1 VRLTSRWWRRRSLRA
16 RVTLAATAGLALA
29 LFGVALLLRAELR
42 TSLSNGL
49 DNTARQGARE
59 VAALADAHRLP
70 DPVPVADGTITVQVL
85 NAQGRIV
92 DASPGADLLVPLL
105 PPGQAAANARTGRA
119 LVMEGPPHGLP
130 GEIRVVTVATGGGE
144 TVIAAVA
151 ADQERNTVAALTRAL
166 LIGTPLLLLLLAGAI
181 WLVVG
186 TTLRPIAELRRGAQ
200 DVTRTGRPSALPVPE
215 AHDEVHSL
223 ALTLNDMLSR
233 LGQAQERQRGLVSD
247 TAHELRS
254 PIASI
259 RAQLEVAL
267 DHPDS
272 QDWRQTASDVLEDT
286 LRLARLAEDL
296 LVLARLDERDGR
308 RHADLRVDLAALV
321 GAEVSRHDGSRVP
334 VVVAGQ
340 DQAGQDR
347 AGQDQGGPDQRG
359 PDQRGPDQRGPDQ
372 RGPDQRGPD
381 QGGQDQGGQE
391 PCAVTGDADGLRRM
405 LCNLIDNAV
414 RYAGTRVTVG
424 IARDGPR
431 VRLTVTDDG
440 PGIPPGDRQRA
451 FGRFAR
457 LDDARSRDGDDQG
470 GAGLGL
476 AIVRATAHAH
486 DGSAWLEDAQPGL
499 RAVVL
504 LPAADP
510 GSAPRR
516 AGAGLPSHPREV
528 RR

>member
-1 VRLTSRWWRRRSLRA
+1 MRLTGRWWRRRSLRA

-119 LVMEGPPHGLP
+119 LVMAGPPHGLP

-296 LVLARLDERDGR
+296 LMLARLDERDGR

-334 VVVAGQ
+334 VVVASQ
-340 DQAGQDR
+340 DQTAQDQAAYDQAGQDQ
-347 AGQDQGGPDQRG
+347 AAQDQAA
-359 PDQRGPDQRGPDQ
+359 
-372 RGPDQRGPD
+372 
-381 QGGQDQGGQE
+381 QE

-405 LCNLIDNAV
+405 LGNLIDNAV

-516 AGAGLPSHPREV
+516 TGAGLPSRPREA
-528 RR
+528 RS

>member
-1 VRLTSRWWRRRSLRA
+1 VRLTGRWWRRRSLRA

-29 LFGVALLLRAELR
+29 LLGVALLLRAELR

-119 LVMEGPPHGLP
+119 MVMQGPPHGLP
-130 GEIRVVTVATGGGE
+130 GEIRVVTVSTGGGE

-151 ADQERNTVAALTRAL
+151 AYQELNTVAALTRAL

-215 AHDEVHSL
+215 ARDEVHSL

-308 RHADLRVDLAALV
+308 RHADLQVDLAALV
-321 GAEVSRHDGSRVP
+321 GVEVSRHDGSRVP

-340 DQAGQDR
+340 DQAGQDQ
-347 AGQDQGGPDQRG
+347 AGQDQA
-359 PDQRGPDQRGPDQ
+359 
-372 RGPDQRGPD
+372 
-381 QGGQDQGGQE
+381 GQDQAGQERGGQE
-391 PCAVTGDADGLRRM
+391 RCAVTGDADGLRRM
-405 LCNLIDNAV
+405 LGNLIDNAV
-414 RYAGTRVTVG
+414 RYARTRVTVG
-424 IARDGPR
+424 ITREGSS

-457 LDDARSRDGDDQG
+457 LDDARSRDGDGQG

-476 AIVRATAHAH
+476 AIVRATAQAH

-516 AGAGLPSHPREV
+516 AGAGPPSHPREA

>member
-1 VRLTSRWWRRRSLRA
+1 MRLTSRWWRRRSLRA

-308 RHADLRVDLAALV
+308 RQADLRVDLAALV

-347 AGQDQGGPDQRG
+347 AGQDQRGQDQRG
-359 PDQRGPDQRGPDQ
+359 Q
-372 RGPDQRGPD
+372 D
-381 QGGQDQGGQE
+381 QGGQDQAGQE

-405 LCNLIDNAV
+405 LGNLIDNAV

>member
-1 VRLTSRWWRRRSLRA
+1 MRLTGRWWRRRSLRA

-29 LFGVALLLRAELR
+29 LLGVALLLRAELR

-119 LVMEGPPHGLP
+119 MVMQGPPHGLP

-151 ADQERNTVAALTRAL
+151 AYQELNTVAALTRAL

-215 AHDEVHSL
+215 ARDEVHSL
-223 ALTLNDMLSR
+223 AITLNDMLSR

-308 RHADLRVDLAALV
+308 RRADLQVDLAALV
-321 GAEVSRHDGSRVP
+321 GVEVSRHDGSRVP
-334 VVVAGQ
+334 VVV
-340 DQAGQDR
+340 
-347 AGQDQGGPDQRG
+347 
-359 PDQRGPDQRGPDQ
+359 
-372 RGPDQRGPD
+372 
-381 QGGQDQGGQE
+381 GGQE
-391 PCAVTGDADGLRRM
+391 RGGQERCAVTGDADGLRRM
-405 LCNLIDNAV
+405 LGNLIDNAV
-414 RYAGTRVTVG
+414 RYARTRVTVG
-424 IARDGPR
+424 ITREGSS

-440 PGIPPGDRQRA
+440 PGIPPRDRQRA

-457 LDDARSRDGDDQG
+457 LDDARSRDGDGQG

-476 AIVRATAHAH
+476 AIVRATAQAH

-516 AGAGLPSHPREV
+516 AGAGPPSHPREA

>member
-1 VRLTSRWWRRRSLRA
+1 
-16 RVTLAATAGLALA
+16 VTLAATAGLALA
-29 LFGVALLLRAELR
+29 LLGVALLLRAELR

-119 LVMEGPPHGLP
+119 MVMQGPPHGLP

-151 ADQERNTVAALTRAL
+151 AYQELNTVAALTRAL

-215 AHDEVHSL
+215 ARDEVHSL

-308 RHADLRVDLAALV
+308 RRADLQVDLAALV
-321 GAEVSRHDGSRVP
+321 GVEVSRHDGSRVP

-340 DQAGQDR
+340 DQG
-347 AGQDQGGPDQRG
+347 GQDQGGQDQG
-359 PDQRGPDQRGPDQ
+359 GQ
-372 RGPDQRGPD
+372 D

-391 PCAVTGDADGLRRM
+391 RCAVTGDADGLRRM
-405 LCNLIDNAV
+405 LGNLIDNAV
-414 RYAGTRVTVG
+414 RYARTRVTVG
-424 IARDGPR
+424 ITREGSS

-457 LDDARSRDGDDQG
+457 LDDARSRDGDGQG

-476 AIVRATAHAH
+476 AIVRATAQAH

-516 AGAGLPSHPREV
+516 AGAGPPSHPREA

>member
-1 VRLTSRWWRRRSLRA
+1 
-16 RVTLAATAGLALA
+16 VTLAATAGLALA

-119 LVMEGPPHGLP
+119 LVMAGPPHGLP

-296 LVLARLDERDGR
+296 LMLARLDERDGR

-334 VVVAGQ
+334 VILASQDQAAQDQTAYDQAGQDQAAQDQAAQDQAAQDQAAQDQAGQ
-340 DQAGQDR
+340 DQAGQAR
-347 AGQDQGGPDQRG
+347 
-359 PDQRGPDQRGPDQ
+359 
-372 RGPDQRGPD
+372 
-381 QGGQDQGGQE
+381 GGQE

-405 LCNLIDNAV
+405 LGNLIDNAV

-516 AGAGLPSHPREV
+516 AGAGLPSRPREA
-528 RR
+528 RS

>member
-1 VRLTSRWWRRRSLRA
+1 MRLTGRWWRRRSLRA

-29 LFGVALLLRAELR
+29 LLGVALLLRAELR

-119 LVMEGPPHGLP
+119 MVMQGPPHGLP

-151 ADQERNTVAALTRAL
+151 AYQELNTVAALTRAL

-215 AHDEVHSL
+215 ARDEVHSL

-267 DHPDS
+267 DHPDG

-308 RHADLRVDLAALV
+308 RRADLQVDLAALV
-321 GAEVSRHDGSRVP
+321 GVEVSRHDGSRVP

-340 DQAGQDR
+340 DQGGQ
-347 AGQDQGGPDQRG
+347 
-359 PDQRGPDQRGPDQ
+359 
-372 RGPDQRGPD
+372 D

-391 PCAVTGDADGLRRM
+391 RCAVTGDADGLRRM
-405 LCNLIDNAV
+405 LGNLIDNAV
-414 RYAGTRVTVG
+414 RYARTRVTVG
-424 IARDGPR
+424 ITREGSS

-457 LDDARSRDGDDQG
+457 LDDARSRDGDGQG

-476 AIVRATAHAH
+476 AIVRATAQAH

-516 AGAGLPSHPREV
+516 AGAGPPSHPREA

>member
-1 VRLTSRWWRRRSLRA
+1 VRLTGRWWRRRSLRA

-29 LFGVALLLRAELR
+29 LLGVALLLRAELR

-119 LVMEGPPHGLP
+119 MVMQGPPHGLP

-151 ADQERNTVAALTRAL
+151 AYQELNTVAALTRAL

-215 AHDEVHSL
+215 ARDEVHSL

-308 RHADLRVDLAALV
+308 RRADLQVDLAALV
-321 GAEVSRHDGSRVP
+321 GVEVSRHDGSRVP

-340 DQAGQDR
+340 DQAGQDQ
-347 AGQDQGGPDQRG
+347 AGQDQA
-359 PDQRGPDQRGPDQ
+359 
-372 RGPDQRGPD
+372 
-381 QGGQDQGGQE
+381 GQDQAGQERGGQE
-391 PCAVTGDADGLRRM
+391 RCAVTGDADGLRRM
-405 LCNLIDNAV
+405 LGNLIDNAV
-414 RYAGTRVTVG
+414 RYARTRVTVG
-424 IARDGPR
+424 ITREGSS

-457 LDDARSRDGDDQG
+457 LDDARSRDGDGQG

-476 AIVRATAHAH
+476 AIVRATAQAH

-516 AGAGLPSHPREV
+516 AGAGPPSHPREA